1 MKRRILLTGGT
12 GFIGRNLTP
21 LLLQQHDVILLVREQ
36 YGMGKSLPS
45 TLQPLREQL
54 QLVYADLRN
63 YRLTCR
69 AVAEAEPDVVIHL
82 AAAGATNPFLPIN
95 EAMRHNLNGTI
106 NLMRAACERRTIER
120 VIVGRTPGEW
130 SSMNVYAASKAA
142 AWNFCEMFTR
152 TQEWPIIGAMIFQS
166 YGYGQP
172 TNALIPAA
180 FEAAI
185 RGEDF
190 AMTAGLQRR
199 DWVHVQDV
207 AAGICQLVSAEIPLL
222 TTVQLGTGKL
232 ASVADVV
239 RTIYSVTGSQGKPL
253 IGALPSRP
261 GEVLEQS
268 ADVANNPDIGWE
280 AQLDLVAG
288 LTHYFEQL
296 KQAAAAEH

>member
-1 MKRRILLTGGT
+1 MTRRILLTGGT

-21 LLLQQHDVILLVREQ
+21 LLLQQHDVTLLVREQ
-36 YGMGKSLPS
+36 YGMGQPLPS
-45 TLQPLREQL
+45 ELQPLREKL

-106 NLMRAACERRTIER
+106 NLLRAVCERRRVER

-152 TQEWPIIGAMIFQS
+152 TQKWPIIGAMIFQS
-166 YGYGQP
+166 YGFGQP

-185 RGEDF
+185 NDEDF
-190 AMTAGLQRR
+190 AMTTGRQRR

-207 AAGICQLVSAEIPLL
+207 AAGIAGMVSAEITPL

-232 ASVADVV
+232 ISVADVV
-239 RTIYSVTGSQGKPL
+239 RTIYAVTGSKGKPL

-261 GEVLEQS
+261 GEVLAQS
-268 ADVANNPDIGWE
+268 ADIANNPAFGWQ
-280 AQLDLVAG
+280 ARFDLEAG
-288 LTHYFEQL
+288 LTRYFDQMRH
-296 KQAAAAEH
+296 KK

>member
-12 GFIGRNLTP
+12 GFIGRNLIP
-21 LLLQQHDVILLVREQ
+21 LLLQKHDVTLLVREQ
-36 YGMGKSLPS
+36 YGMG
-45 TLQPLREQL
+45 QPLPPALQARREQL

-69 AVAEAEPDVVIHL
+69 AVAEAEADVVIHL

-95 EAMRHNLNGTI
+95 EAVRHNLNGTI
-106 NLMRAACERRTIER
+106 NLLRAACERRQIER

-142 AWNFCEMFTR
+142 AWNFCEMFAR
-152 TQEWPIIGAMIFQS
+152 TQKWPIVGAMIFQS

-180 FEAAI
+180 FEAAM
-185 RGEDF
+185 RDEDF
-190 AMTAGLQRR
+190 AMTAGKQRR
-199 DWVHVQDV
+199 DWVHVRDV
-207 AAGICQLVSAEIPLL
+207 AAGICGLVSADIPPI
-222 TTVQLGTGKL
+222 TTIQLGTGNL
-232 ASVADVV
+232 VSVADVV
-239 RTIYSVTGSQGKPL
+239 RTVYKVSGSHGKPL
-253 IGALPSRP
+253 VGALPSRP

-268 ADVANNPDIGWE
+268 ADIANNPNFGWQ

-288 LTHYFEQL
+288 LTHYFEQMQ
-296 KQAAAAEH
+296 QAQS